1 MARLLNP
8 METERQFS
16 IKLKVRF
23 KRRIKQVLR
32 LMPVMKIYCSR
43 SIALDSTHVKGDVC
57 IDRVYYFTNI
67 FLNMNLIF
75 SII

>member
-8 METERQFS
+8 METERQFF

-43 SIALDSTHVKGDVC
+43 SIALDLTDVKGDVC
-57 IDRVYYFTNI
+57 MDRVYYFTNI
-67 FLNMNLIF
+67 FLNMNL

>member
-43 SIALDSTHVKGDVC
+43 SIGLDLTHVKGDVYM
-57 IDRVYYFTNI
+57 DRVYYFTNI
-67 FLNMNLIF
+67 FLNMNL